1 MSIFLA
7 QLVQIYRLTFNVK
20 HVSGPTDFCL
30 NTDLN
35 EELWFMIQTT
45 FMKVKQPLSEKM
57 K

>member
-1 MSIFLA
+1 MPFLTVVGKQFLNTKCNLKLMSIFLA

-35 EELWFMIQTT
+35 EEL
-45 FMKVKQPLSEKM
+45 
-57 K
+57 

>member
-7 QLVQIYRLTFNVK
+7 QLVQIYGLTFNVK

-35 EELWFMIQTT
+35 EELWFVIQTT
-45 FMKVKQPLSEKM
+45 LMKEKEPLSGKM

>member
-1 MSIFLA
+1 MPILTAVGKQFLNTKCNLKLMSIFLA

-35 EELWFMIQTT
+35 EEL
-45 FMKVKQPLSEKM
+45 
-57 K
+57 